1 MANQLG
7 KFGHSC
13 PPMVAKSPEETRAA
27 RGALLALRELLL
39 LPWRETTRR
48 SARRA
53 AAEGGIRLWKE
64 RAILPAAMIDAVM
77 CWWTV
82 VVADAPR
89 RRLRPP
95 LLFPGA
101 ATWADSLSWP
111 SLAVLLT

>member
-13 PPMVAKSPEETRAA
+13 PPMVAKRPEETRAA

-77 CWWTV
+77 CWWWPMHRGGDCV
-82 VVADAPR
+82 HLFCFRVQ
-89 RRLRPP
+89 PP
-95 LLFPGA
+95 GRIACLGPA
-101 ATWADSLSWP
+101 WQSS
-111 SLAVLLT
+111 